1 MEGPES
7 AGLSPTTSA
16 QSQVQVPMPYYGSS
30 HDSGGEVRFSVEV
43 VRVKHLA
50 GLYTLDFRR
59 LKGAL
64 TDYKENHVSFG
75 LTVLD
80 CILWTLS

>member
-1 MEGPES
+1 MQG
-7 AGLSPTTSA
+7 
-16 QSQVQVPMPYYGSS
+16 PMPYYGSS

-64 TDYKENHVSFG
+64 TDYKENHVSLHHSG
-75 LTVLD
+75 SRRAISDSLLLQET
-80 CILWTLS
+80 CINRLRLGSAV